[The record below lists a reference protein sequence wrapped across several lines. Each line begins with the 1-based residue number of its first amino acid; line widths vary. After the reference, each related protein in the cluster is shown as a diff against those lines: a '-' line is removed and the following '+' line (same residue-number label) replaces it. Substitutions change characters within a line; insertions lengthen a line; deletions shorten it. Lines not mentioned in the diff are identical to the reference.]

1 MKKLRYDPKSIRSG
15 LTLVTLLCWILP
27 IIIIVTMFS
36 VLVNYYNDR
45 NLEQA
50 MELGMENAMHQVEL
64 RLLSVIEDS
73 KAVSYDGIVRQSYSE
88 ASGLVYKDVTEYLT
102 QKFTR
107 NANYRCVFISSA
119 SGDEPVHAYAAAP
132 GTAKLN
138 LLRYYRDSVY
148 PEVRTLLESV
158 DTGIYFLTVDEEIYM
173 VRNLLDHD
181 FTPYAMLVLGL
192 EKSEVFQ
199 SLYGNANVSITG
211 VRIDGVE
218 LPVAAAEEHT
228 SGGGRQYQ
236 LDCDGHTLLLTAQST
251 ALRPLSTMPMLRWAI
266 AGIALLG
273 IPLILLIALIF
284 NRSVNRPMEILL
296 DANRRV
302 ENGERGYVI
311 TAEAPNT
318 EFRQLYSRFNAMSSE
333 LKSQFERLYLEQQAL
348 QQAKIRALQSQINP
362 HFLNNTLEI
371 INWEARLADNERV
384 CSMIEALSTML
395 DAAIGR
401 DGRSEIT
408 LSEELKYVDAYL
420 HITKERLGDRLEV
433 HLEIDPRL
441 LDVIIPR
448 LMLQPIVENAV
459 EHDLSR
465 RGGELCLRAY
475 AAEDG
480 LYFEAEHDGS
490 VSEEGWARIR
500 EALDAGAAA
509 EPAPAGGSVGMRNVS
524 QRLRLLYGERYRFTV
539 FEPRAGRVMA
549 RIVLPH
555 GDEAAAGQKTQRQT
569 ITAKHRQK
577 RANAALPKAEE
588 IGYNKME
595 RRPGARDR
603 RAAADCEEKM
613 I

>member
-1 MKKLRYDPKSIRSG
+1 MKTLRYDPKSIRSG

-27 IIIIVTMFS
+27 ILIIVTMFS

-50 MELGMENAMHQVEL
+50 MDLGMENAMQQVEL

-88 ASGLVYKDVTEYLT
+88 SRSLVYKDVTEYLT

-107 NANYRCVFISSA
+107 NANYRCVFISSVG
-119 SGDEPVHAYAAAP
+119 GDEPVHAYAAAP
-132 GTAKLN
+132 GTARLN
-138 LLRYYRDSVY
+138 LLRDYKARVY
-148 PEVRTLLESV
+148 PEVQALLERV
-158 DTGIYFLTVDEEIYM
+158 DTGIYFLTVDDEIYM

-199 SLYGNANVSITG
+199 SLYGIANVAITG
-211 VRIDGVE
+211 VSIDGAE
-218 LPVAAAEEHT
+218 LPVAASEAQPAA
-228 SGGGRQYQ
+228 GGRQYPI
-236 LDCDGHTLLLTAQST
+236 DCDGHTLLLTAQST

-273 IPLILLIALIF
+273 IPLSLLVALIF
-284 NRSVNRPMEILL
+284 NRSVNRPMEVLL

-318 EFRQLYSRFNAMSSE
+318 EFRHLYSQFNAMSSE

-401 DGRSEIT
+401 DGRAQIP
-408 LSEELKYVDAYL
+408 LAEELQYVDAYL
-420 HITKERLGDRLEV
+420 YITKERLGDRLT
-433 HLEIDPRL
+433 LRREIDEAMLPVR
-441 LDVIIPR
+441 IPR
-448 LMLQPIVENAV
+448 LMLQLGLADRNRTQKLVDFFQQLIQVIQVGFSVSHGFPFRRLHPAFWLRDGPEVAV
-459 EHDLSR
+459 RTAVTACRSSP
-465 RGGELCLRAY
+465 ELCPLPTRLSLPLPVLSSGPFPGPFVFGFLPY
-475 AAEDG
+475 SFG
-480 LYFEAEHDGS
+480 LIILYHIWD
-490 VSEEGWARIR
+490 
-500 EALDAGAAA
+500 
-509 EPAPAGGSVGMRNVS
+509 VS
-524 QRLRLLYGERYRFTV
+524 QYFGS
-539 FEPRAGRVMA
+539 
-549 RIVLPH
+549 
-555 GDEAAAGQKTQRQT
+555 
-569 ITAKHRQK
+569 
-577 RANAALPKAEE
+577 
-588 IGYNKME
+588 
-595 RRPGARDR
+595 
-603 RAAADCEEKM
+603 
-613 I
+613 

>member
-1 MKKLRYDPKSIRSG
+1 MKKLRYDPRSIRSG

-88 ASGLVYKDVTEYLT
+88 SSGLVYKDVTEYLT

-107 NANYRCVFISSA
+107 NANYRCVFISSV

-138 LLRYYRDSVY
+138 LLRYYKDTVY
-148 PEVRTLLESV
+148 PEVRALLERV

-199 SLYGNANVSITG
+199 SLYGIANVSITG
-211 VRIDGVE
+211 VSIDGVE
-218 LPVAAAEEHT
+218 LPVAAAEEHPAH
-228 SGGGRQYQ
+228 GGRQYPI
-236 LDCDGHTLLLTAQST
+236 DCDGHTLILTAQST
-251 ALRPLSTMPMLRWAI
+251 ALQPLGTMPAMLQWAI

-273 IPLILLIALIF
+273 IPLILLVALIF

-296 DANRRV
+296 NANRRV

-401 DGRSEIT
+401 DGRAQIP
-408 LSEELKYVDAYL
+408 LAEELQYVDAYL
-420 HITKERLGDRLEV
+420 YITKERLGDRLTLRREV
-433 HLEIDPRL
+433 DETMLPVL
-441 LDVIIPR
+441 IPR

-465 RGGELCLRAY
+465 HGGELCLRAY
-475 AAEDG
+475 AQTDG
-480 LYFEAEHDGS
+480 TLFFEVEHDGEMTS
-490 VSEEGWARIR
+490 DGWAHIR
-500 EALDAGAAA
+500 AALQS
-509 EPAPAGGSVGMRNVS
+509 PAGTALPQRGGVGVRNVA
-524 QRLRLLYGERYRFTV
+524 QRLRLLYGEQCSFTITA
-539 FEPRAGRVMA
+539 PQARKILA
-549 RIVLPH
+549 RIVLP
-555 GDEAAAGQKTQRQT
+555 GASEAATTGKERQQQAT
-569 ITAKHRQK
+569 K
-577 RANAALPKAEE
+577 RNETPYPDAQNAVK
-588 IGYNKME
+588 
-595 RRPGARDR
+595 
-603 RAAADCEEKM
+603 
-613 I
+613 

>member
-1 MKKLRYDPKSIRSG
+1 VKTLRYDPKSIRSG

-27 IIIIVTMFS
+27 ILIIVTMFS

-50 MELGMENAMHQVEL
+50 MDLGMENAMQQVEL

-88 ASGLVYKDVTEYLT
+88 SRSLVYKDVTEYLT

-107 NANYRCVFISSA
+107 NANYRCVFISSVG
-119 SGDEPVHAYAAAP
+119 GDEPVHAYAAAP
-132 GTAKLN
+132 GTARLN
-138 LLRYYRDSVY
+138 LLRDYKARVY
-148 PEVRTLLESV
+148 PEVQALLERV
-158 DTGIYFLTVDEEIYM
+158 DTGIYFLTVDDEIYM

-199 SLYGNANVSITG
+199 SLYGIANVAITG
-211 VRIDGVE
+211 VSIDGAE
-218 LPVAAAEEHT
+218 LPVAASEAQPAA
-228 SGGGRQYQ
+228 GGRQYPI
-236 LDCDGHTLLLTAQST
+236 DCDGHTLLLTAQST

-273 IPLILLIALIF
+273 IPLSLLVALIF
-284 NRSVNRPMEILL
+284 NRSVNRPMEVLL

-318 EFRQLYSRFNAMSSE
+318 EFRQLYSQFNAMSSE

-401 DGRSEIT
+401 DGRAQIP
-408 LSEELKYVDAYL
+408 LAEELQYVDAYL
-420 HITKERLGDRLEV
+420 YITKERLGDRLT
-433 HLEIDPRL
+433 LRREIDEAMLPVR
-441 LDVIIPR
+441 IPR

-475 AAEDG
+475 PQSDG
-480 LYFEAEHDGS
+480 TLLFEIEHDG
-490 VSEEGWARIR
+490 EMTPDGWARIQD
-500 EALDAGAAA
+500 ALQS
-509 EPAPAGGSVGMRNVS
+509 PAGPAGPQRGSVGVRNVA
-524 QRLRLLYGERYRFTV
+524 QRLRLLYGEQCSFTITA
-539 FEPRAGRVMA
+539 PQPGKILA
-549 RIVLPH
+549 RIVLP
-555 GDEAAAGQKTQRQT
+555 Q
-569 ITAKHRQK
+569 
-577 RANAALPKAEE
+577 
-588 IGYNKME
+588 
-595 RRPGARDR
+595 
-603 RAAADCEEKM
+603 AADAATTDNERQQQARKRNDTPYPDAENAVK
-613 I
+613 